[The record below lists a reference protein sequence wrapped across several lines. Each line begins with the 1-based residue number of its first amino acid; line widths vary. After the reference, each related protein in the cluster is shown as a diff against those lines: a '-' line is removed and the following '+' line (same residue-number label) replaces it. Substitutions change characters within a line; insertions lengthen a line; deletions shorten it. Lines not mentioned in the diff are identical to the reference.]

1 MKKSI
6 KYNVQFILCL
16 LFSAQAFC
24 QTETFDI
31 ATFTPPKDFKKDS
44 KPGVVNYTNVNMTT
58 GGFCVIAIYAS
69 TASTGDAEKDFERAW
84 TDLVVTPFKAEAN
97 PKTETQTNAEGWEV
111 VTAAAPIKLD
121 GNDIYVILTVASG
134 FGKTMSIRTSLN
146 DESYTVQVDALFGN
160 MKLDKTKDV
169 TVINNKKAPVQT
181 NGTSGKFGLM
191 IYKTPPGWS
200 EKTYQNA
207 VEFRPIDIP
216 ADEILAMQILQ
227 PLNFSGSLEQALAK
241 SYDEVVVMNSATKK
255 NYAGGEEYQ
264 KTEAKKSFNGWEYIQ
279 GNGGIQV
286 ENGTEYKS
294 EYGLVLFVIKVNNR
308 FERVAILKSSKNC
321 NYLSR
326 YFSADRQVY
335 QYAIDRFLFSLQFT
349 DGEEPSLQPGS
360 AKGNGI
366 VGVWQGISLQTTAT
380 SGIRYNVF
388 SPIFLT
394 NGQAYF
400 GPKFPTEGLD
410 ELDTRIPPE
419 LHSRDWG
426 TYTFSNGRGVLKMPY
441 ANIPLRMENDK
452 LIITA
457 NQTDHTF
464 FQMPSVDGA
473 RFNGTYVMSEA
484 YEKIPVIT
492 FTADGRFTDNGAI
505 KVLYHEYTDCVNP
518 GLLPGS
524 GTYEVKNYSILFN
537 YTDGRKIK
545 IAFMGTGYDK
555 SNPSPSKL
563 LMSYDE
569 NLLTRQ

>member
-1 MKKSI
+1 MKKLI
-6 KYNVQFILCL
+6 NYGIQFILCL
-16 LFSAQAFC
+16 LISLQAIS

-31 ATFTPPKDFKKDS
+31 VTYTPPKDWKKDAN
-44 KPGVVNYTNVNMTT
+44 PGVVNYTNVNTT
-58 GGFCVIAIYAS
+58 NGSFCVIAMYAS
-69 TASTGDAEKDFERAW
+69 RASTGDVQKDFDNVWKE
-84 TDLVVTPFKAEAN
+84 LVVKPFKAEAN
-97 PKTETQTNAEGWEV
+97 PEKETQTADGWEIV
-111 VTAAAPIKLD
+111 SAAANVKLD
-121 GNDIYVILTVASG
+121 GIDLSVTLTVISG
-134 FGKTMSIRTSLN
+134 FGKTISIRASMNDQSYAVQLN
-146 DESYTVQVDALFGN
+146 TLFES
-160 MKLDKTKDV
+160 MELDKTKTA
-169 TVINNKKAPVQT
+169 TVDNNNTAPVQT
-181 NGTSGKFGLM
+181 TGTAGKFGQM
-191 IYKTPPGWS
+191 IYITPAGWN
-200 EKTYQNA
+200 EKKYQNA
-207 VEFRPIDIP
+207 VEFRPLDIP

-227 PLNFSGSLEQALAK
+227 PLIFSGSLEQALAK
-241 SYDEVVVMNSATKK
+241 SYDEVAAMNSATKK
-255 NYAGGEEYQ
+255 YYAGGAEYQ
-264 KTEAKKSFNGWEYIQ
+264 KTDAKKSFNGWEYIQ

-294 EYGLVLFVIKVNNR
+294 EYGLVLFVIKINNR

-326 YFSADRQVY
+326 YFSADRQIY
-335 QYAIDRFLFSLQFT
+335 QYAIDKFLFSLQFT

-360 AKGNGI
+360 AKGDGI
-366 VGVWQGISLQTTAT
+366 IGVWQGISLQTSAS

-457 NQTDHTF
+457 NQTDHKF

-524 GTYEVKNYSILFN
+524 GTYEVKDYTITFN

-555 SNPSPSKL
+555 SNPSPPTL
-563 LMSYDE
+563 QMSFDD
-569 NLLTRQ
+569 NILTRQ

>member
-1 MKKSI
+1 MKKQI
-6 KYNVQFILCL
+6 KTGIQLFLCL
-16 LFSAQAFC
+16 LISIHVFPQS
-24 QTETFDI
+24 ETFDI
-31 ATFTPPKDFKKDS
+31 ITYTPPKDWKKEA
-44 KPGVVNYTNVNMTT
+44 KPGVVNYTNVNTTT
-58 GGFCVIAIYAS
+58 GVFCVIAMYAS
-69 TASTGDAEKDFERAW
+69 RTSAGDVQKDFDNQWKELA
-84 TDLVVTPFKAEAN
+84 VTPFKAEAN
-97 PKTETQTNAEGWEV
+97 PQKETQTADGWEIV
-111 VTAAAPIKLD
+111 SASANVKLD
-121 GNDIYVILTVASG
+121 ETDISITLTVISG
-134 FGKTMSIRTSLN
+134 FGKTVSIRASMNDQSYAAELN
-146 DESYTVQVDALFGN
+146 TLFES
-160 MKLDKTKDV
+160 MELDKTKTSIV
-169 TVINNKKAPVQT
+169 NNNNTTPVQT
-181 NGTSGKFGLM
+181 SEAGGKFGQM
-191 IYKTPPGWS
+191 IYITPAGWS
-200 EKTYQNA
+200 EKKYQNA
-207 VEFRPIDIP
+207 VEFRPLDIP

-241 SYDEVVVMNSATKK
+241 SYDEVAAMNKATKM
-255 NYAGGEEYQ
+255 NYAGGAEYQ
-264 KTEAKKSFNGWEYIQ
+264 KTDAKRSFNGWEYIQ

-286 ENGTEYKS
+286 ENGTAYKS
-294 EYGLVLFVIKVNNR
+294 EYGLVLFVIKINNR

-335 QYAIDRFLFSLQFT
+335 QYAIDNFLFSIRFT
-349 DGEEPSLQPGS
+349 DGEEPALRPGS
-360 AKGNGI
+360 ARGDGI
-366 VGVWQGISLQTTAT
+366 IGVWQGISLQTAAT

-410 ELDTRIPPE
+410 GLDTRIPPE

-441 ANIPLRMENDK
+441 ANIPLRMEGNK

-457 NQTDHTF
+457 NQTDHKF
-464 FQMPSVDGA
+464 FQLPSVDGA

-505 KVLYHEYTDCVNP
+505 KVLYHEYTDCLNP

-537 YTDGRKIK
+537 YSDGRKIK
-545 IAFMGTGYDK
+545 IAFLGTGYDK
-555 SNPSPSKL
+555 SNPSPAKL
-563 LMSYDE
+563 QMSFDE
-569 NLLTRQ
+569 NVLTRQ

>member
-1 MKKSI
+1 MSKRI
-6 KYNVQFILCL
+6 KNGTQLFLYL
-16 LFSAQAFC
+16 LISMQVLS
-24 QTETFDI
+24 QNETFDI
-31 ATFTPPKDFKKDS
+31 ITYTPPKDWKKEARQ
-44 KPGVVNYTNVNMTT
+44 GVVNYTNVNTNT
-58 GGFCVIAIYAS
+58 GVFCVISMYAS
-69 TASTGDAEKDFERAW
+69 RVSAGDAKKDFTKGW
-84 TDLVVTPFKAEAN
+84 NDLVVTPYQAEAN
-97 PKTETQTNAEGWEV
+97 PQTEIQTTEGWNIV
-111 VTAAAPIKLD
+111 SAATNVKLD
-121 GNDIYVILTVASG
+121 GTDLSVTLTVISG
-134 FGKTMSIRTSLN
+134 FGKTVSIRASMNDQSYATALN
-146 DESYTVQVDALFGN
+146 TLFESFE
-160 MKLDKTKDV
+160 LDKTK
-169 TVINNKKAPVQT
+169 TVSVNNTNTVLVQT
-181 NGTSGKFGLM
+181 TGAKGKFGQMLY
-191 IYKTPPGWS
+191 ITPSGWS
-200 EKTYQNA
+200 EKAYQNA
-207 VEFRPIDIP
+207 VEFRPLDIP

-241 SYDEVVVMNSATKK
+241 SYDEVAAMNNATKM
-255 NYAGGEEYQ
+255 NYAGGAEYQ

-286 ENGTEYKS
+286 ENGTAYKS
-294 EYGLVLFVIKVNNR
+294 EFGLVLFVIKINNR

-326 YFSADRQVY
+326 YFSADRQAY
-335 QYAIDRFLFSLQFT
+335 QYAIDKFLFSLQFT
-349 DGEEPSLQPGS
+349 DGEEPSLKPGT
-360 AKGNGI
+360 AIGDGI
-366 VGVWQGISLQTTAT
+366 IGVWQGISLQTTAT

-400 GPKFPTEGLD
+400 GSKFPTEGLD

-457 NQTDHTF
+457 NQTDHKF
-464 FQMPSVDGA
+464 FQLPSVDGA

-492 FTADGRFTDNGAI
+492 FTADGRFADNGAI
-505 KVLYHEYTDCVNP
+505 KVLYHEYTDCLNP

-537 YTDGRKIK
+537 YSDGRKIK

-555 SNPSPSKL
+555 SNTSPPKL
-563 LMSYDE
+563 QMSFDE
-569 NLLTRQ
+569 NILTRQ

>member
-1 MKKSI
+1 MNKQI
-6 KYNVQFILCL
+6 NYGIQIILCL
-16 LFSAQAFC
+16 LISVQAIS

-31 ATFTPPKDFKKDS
+31 VTYTPPKDWKKEA
-44 KPGVVNYTNVNMTT
+44 KQGVVNYTNVNTT
-58 GGFCVIAIYAS
+58 NGGFCVIAIYAS
-69 TASTGDAEKDFERAW
+69 SPSTGDAQKDFNKEW
-84 TDLVVTPFKAEAN
+84 KELVVTPYKAEAN
-97 PKTETQTNAEGWEV
+97 PQSETQTTEGWEIV
-111 VTAAAPIKLD
+111 SAAANVKLD
-121 GNDIYVILTVASG
+121 GTDVYIILTVFSG
-134 FGKTMSIRTSLN
+134 FGKTVSVRTSLN
-146 DESYTVQVDALFGN
+146 DQSYTAQLDALFAS
-160 MKLDKTKDV
+160 MELDKTKTATVNNNNSVLV
-169 TVINNKKAPVQT
+169 TSGAA
-181 NGTSGKFGLM
+181 GKFGQM
-191 IYKTPPGWS
+191 IYITPAGWS
-200 EKTYQNA
+200 EKIYQDA
-207 VEFRPIDIP
+207 VEFRPLDIP
-216 ADEILAMQILQ
+216 ADEILAMQILK

-241 SYDEVVVMNSATKK
+241 SYDEVAAMNKATKK
-255 NYAGGEEYQ
+255 NYAGGAEYQ
-264 KTEAKKSFNGWEYIQ
+264 KTDAKKSFNGWEYIQ

-286 ENGTEYKS
+286 ENGTAYKS
-294 EYGLVLFVIKVNNR
+294 EFGLVLFVIKINNR

-335 QYAIDRFLFSLQFT
+335 QYAIDKFLFSLQFT
-349 DGEEPSLQPGS
+349 DGEEPSLKPGT
-360 AKGNGI
+360 AIGDGI
-366 VGVWQGISLQTTAT
+366 VGVWQGISLQTSAS

-410 ELDTRIPPE
+410 ELDSRIPPE

-441 ANIPLRMENDK
+441 GNIPLRMENDK

-457 NQTDHTF
+457 NQTDHRF
-464 FQMPSVDGA
+464 FQLSSVDGA

-545 IAFMGTGYDK
+545 LAFLGTDYDK
-555 SNPSPSKL
+555 NNQSPATLK
-563 LMSYDE
+563 MSFDE
-569 NLLTRQ
+569 NTLTRQ